1 MLFNY
6 LDKDKEKFFFKK
18 DNKMIY
24 YKYLYSELIDME
36 QNNLTAQVY
45 IMPTTDEEFEL
56 KIVRKL
62 GNNKFE
68 FRVDNSPILYING
81 QKKVFFE
88 DKDGNVAHQI
98 YVFNKEQLLKFQK
111 YLMEING
118 KKNVDFFD
126 ISNNLIVAQ
135 NNDKF
140 FDLVHHLKIKED
152 NVELEE
158 KQNEDYYK
166 NIFDKYIQIKF
177 SNDGEKL
184 SFNLDKYSNIKES
197 EFEYFETNS
206 RNELFDS
213 LQNFI
218 NSQEHYIAFTGLSG
232 TGKTITLLK
241 FLDMM
246 SQNYPNCYFNIKS
259 LTKISNIKILASE
272 FVKLFPDDY
281 LYDDYI
287 KLIHQIEK
295 KNHLSIWDKIIEILD
310 FIIKLNMIKEEIIII
325 IDQYKT
331 GYDPNLK
338 LIEILQSDRYKNIK
352 FIICSSVHENDARSS
367 ITYESTSKK
376 LKLSSILIYKFINKL
391 FSVKSI
397 IKNEKIK
404 EMMELFDFIP
414 KYYYLFINKYHPDIK
429 EVENEDDLKKKI
441 EQFLSDRFEDLVEKL
456 NSFFLEN
463 HIDIIKEYYNICQI
477 LQGEALNE
485 IDMIY
490 AIQKIPLK
498 YSIYGR
504 INDYD
509 YNFTLKAAFD
519 FIYGPLRKVYKKA
532 TIPNL
537 INVGKIA
544 EHKNRGEFGNIF
556 DSLVNYHFDLGKNI
570 FGLEI
575 SHVIIVN
582 EIVNFSSIKKI
593 INQEKDYFIDKI
605 NLNKLFDKKVIYL
618 EQLNSNGQCV
628 DGGFLIPIPNSD
640 SYALLVYQSS
650 IRKRKHFSKAF
661 IYNYIYKTTKKNI
674 NEQFGITIEKIYF
687 MYIIDKYDTRT
698 INYCNESDIY
708 YIFYDYDVSKFFYGN
723 QKEINEFN
731 VKIYEKMEIYEPNL
745 KMIKLFQNQEASTD
759 LSLFKKFYLGKK
771 RENDDKGEENNDN
784 KKYDIK
790 TLNKIMIKTKNGY
803 KNKEADLITGNIND
817 NENNKNKIN
826 PSQKEKTEVKKIPKE
841 WRSLFK
847 EYNSYQIIMKNTN
860 VCNAVFSLPV
870 FYIYSNKYLIIKND
884 DEKNGNYSFYNFKN
898 GVKLKNKEFQEAI
911 NSLNLFSEN
920 REKSLLLD
928 AYYAQ
933 QIQK

>member
-1 MLFNY
+1 MFFDY
-6 LDKDKEKFFFKK
+6 LDKVKKKFVFKNG
-18 DNKMIY
+18 NKKIY
-24 YKYLYSELIDME
+24 YKYLYSALIDME
-36 QNNLTAQVY
+36 KNNLTSQEYV
-45 IMPTTDEEFEL
+45 IQTTNEKFKL
-56 KIVRKL
+56 KILNQL

-68 FRVDNSPILYING
+68 FKVDNGPILYING

-88 DKDGNVAHQI
+88 DKDGNTAHQI
-98 YVFNKEQLLKFQK
+98 YVFNKEQLLNFQM
-111 YLMEING
+111 YMMEINE

-126 ISNNLIVAQ
+126 EANNLIVDS
-135 NNDKF
+135 NSDEF
-140 FDLVHHLKIKED
+140 FDLVHHLKINEN

-166 NIFDKYIQIKF
+166 KIFDKFIQIKF

-184 SFNLDKYSNIKES
+184 SFNLDKYSNLKES
-197 EFEYFETNS
+197 EFEYFETDS

-213 LQNFI
+213 LQKFI

-241 FLDMM
+241 FLEMIY
-246 SQNYPNCYFNIKS
+246 QNFPNCYFNIKS

-272 FVKLFPDDY
+272 FVKLFPRDY

-287 KLIHQIEK
+287 KLIHQIES

-338 LIEILQSDRYKNIK
+338 LIEILQSDKYKNIK

-376 LKLSSILIYKFINKL
+376 LKLSSILIYKFINNL
-391 FSVKSI
+391 LSVKSI

-414 KYYYLFINKYHPDIK
+414 KYYYLFINNYHPDIEK
-429 EVENEDDLKKKI
+429 VEKEDDLKKKI

-463 HIDIIKEYYNICQI
+463 HIDIIKEYNNICQI

-490 AIQKIPLK
+490 AIRKIPLK
-498 YSIYGR
+498 YSIYKH
-504 INDYD
+504 INNS
-509 YNFTLKAAFD
+509 NFKFKTAFD

-537 INVGKIA
+537 INVGKIV
-544 EHKNRGEFGNIF
+544 EYKNRGEFGNIF

-605 NLNKLFDKKVIYL
+605 NLNNLFDKKVIYL
-618 EQLNSNGQCV
+618 EQHNSNGQCV
-628 DGGFLIPIPNSD
+628 DGGFLIPIPNSE
-640 SYALLVYQSS
+640 SYALLLYQSS
-650 IRKRKHFSKAF
+650 IRKRNHFSKDF

-674 NEQFGITIEKIYF
+674 NEQLGITIEKIYF
-687 MYIIDKYDTRT
+687 MYIIDKNDKNT
-698 INYCNESDIY
+698 IKYCNDTDIY
-708 YIFYDYDVSKFFYGN
+708 YIFYDYDTSKFFYGN

-731 VKIYEKMEIYEPNL
+731 GNIYDKMEIYEPNL
-745 KMIKLFQNQEASTD
+745 KMIKFLQNQEASTD

-771 RENDDKGEENNDN
+771 RENIDKVEENKDN
-784 KKYDIK
+784 KKYSIK

-803 KNKEADLITGNIND
+803 KNKQADLIIGNSND
-817 NENNKNKIN
+817 YENNKNKIN
-826 PSQKEKTEVKKIPKE
+826 PSQEEKTEAKEIPEE
-841 WRSLFK
+841 WKPLFK
-847 EYNSYQIIMKNTN
+847 EYNSYQIITKNTN
-860 VCNAVFSLPV
+860 VCNAIFSLPI
-870 FYIYSNKYLIIKND
+870 FYIYSDKYLIIKNSD
-884 DEKNGNYSFYNFKN
+884 KKNGKYSFYNFKS
-898 GVKLKNKEFQEAI
+898 GEKLENKEFQEAI
-911 NSLNLFSEN
+911 NSLNIFSEN
-920 REKSLLLD
+920 SEKSLLLE
-928 AYYAQ
+928 AYFAQ
-933 QIQK
+933 KIQK

>member
-24 YKYLYSELIDME
+24 YKYLYSGLIDME

-81 QKKVFFE
+81 QKKVFFV

-98 YVFNKEQLLKFQK
+98 YVFNKEQLLKFQM

-126 ISNNLIVAQ
+126 ISNNLIVAP
-135 NNDKF
+135 NNDKL

-197 EFEYFETNS
+197 EFKYFETNS

-213 LQNFI
+213 LQDFI

-272 FVKLFPDDY
+272 FVKLFPNDY

-310 FIIKLNMIKEEIIII
+310 FIIKLNMIKEQIIII

-404 EMMELFDFIP
+404 EMMELFNFIP
-414 KYYYLFINKYHPDIK
+414 KYYYLFINNYHPDIK

-504 INDYD
+504 IND
-509 YNFTLKAAFD
+509 NFTLKAAFD

-605 NLNKLFDKKVIYL
+605 NFNKLFDKKVIYL

-687 MYIIDKYDTRT
+687 MYIIDKGDERT
-698 INYCNESDIY
+698 IKYCNESDIY
-708 YIFYDYDVSKFFYGN
+708 YIFYDYDASKFFYGN

-790 TLNKIMIKTKNGY
+790 TLKKLMIKTKNGY

-817 NENNKNKIN
+817 YENNKNKIN

-841 WRSLFK
+841 WKSLFK

-860 VCNAVFSLPV
+860 VCSAVFSLPV

-898 GVKLKNKEFQEAI
+898 GVKLKSKEFQEAI
-911 NSLNLFSEN
+911 NSLNIFSEK

-928 AYYAQ
+928 AYY
-933 QIQK
+933 